1 MKTTP
6 KRATPKRKA
15 TSNRSR
21 LEAQL
26 RAMGRKLGIDV
37 SDAIKAGRE
46 AAKAVNGYRRGR
58 KLTVGQLKSLPDGT
72 WVWMTYQKGDEKS
85 FRINEPY
92 AITRKPD
99 EVRPEGT
106 RELVWDLE
114 TKDDGAEFRQFM
126 DARSVDTEECY
137 DDACGTGES
146 YLYEA
151 IKVVKVKR

>member
-1 MKTTP
+1 MKTP
-6 KRATPKRKA
+6 AKRATPKRKA
-15 TSNRSR
+15 TSNRSA

-26 RAMGRKLGIDV
+26 RAMGRKLGVDV
-37 SDAIKAGRE
+37 SDAIRAGRE
-46 AAKAVNGYRRGR
+46 AAKTIKGYRRGR
-58 KLTVGQLKSLPDGT
+58 KFTVGQLKALPDGT
-72 WVWMTYQKGDEKS
+72 WVWLTYQKGDEKS

-106 RELVWDLE
+106 RELVWEL
-114 TKDDGAEFRQFM
+114 KHKYDGYDFRQFM
-126 DARSVDTEECY
+126 SDRSTDTEECF

-151 IKVVKVKR
+151 VQVVKVKR